1 MKTTV
6 ASSMIAAI
14 SYNTET
20 FELIVHWV
28 RGGEQTYYNVPQ
40 SVHDAFIASDSVG
53 QFYNQNIKGKYSD
66 PALVPEVT
74 SNEPIFNNG
83 K

>member
-14 SYNTET
+14 EYNEET

-28 RGGEQTYYNVPQ
+28 RGGQQSYHNVPKE
-40 SVHDAFIASDSVG
+40 VHDAFVNSDSVG
-53 QFYNQNIKGKYSD
+53 QFYNQNIKGKY
-66 PALVPEVT
+66 ALPT
-74 SNEPIFNNG
+74 SNEPIF
-83 K
+83 

>member
-14 SYNTET
+14 EYNSET

-28 RGGEQTYYNVPQ
+28 RGGQQSYYNVPQ
-40 SVHDAFIASDSVG
+40 SVHDSFIAADSVG
-53 QFYNQNIKGKYSD
+53 KFYNQTIKGKY
-66 PALVPEVT
+66 ALPVE
-74 SNEPIFNNG
+74 EEL
-83 K
+83 

>member
-14 SYNTET
+14 EYNSET

-28 RGGEQTYYNVPQ
+28 RGGQQSYYNVPQ
-40 SVHDAFIASDSVG
+40 SVHDAFIASDSIG
-53 QFYNQNIKGKYSD
+53 KFYNSNIKGKY
-66 PALVPEVT
+66 ALPVE
-74 SNEPIFNNG
+74 EEL
-83 K
+83 

>member
-14 SYNTET
+14 SYNQET

-28 RGGEQTYYNVPQ
+28 RGGQTSYYNVPQ
-40 SVHDAFIASDSVG
+40 EVHDKFIASDSVG
-53 QFYNQNIKGKYSD
+53 QFYNQNIKGKYAD
-66 PALVPEVT
+66 PSFIPEPV
-74 SNEPIFNNG
+74 SNEPIF
-83 K
+83 